1 MSSQYKQ
8 PDRIP
13 PAQANRNEECVPWE
27 LIRQCVTLQMV
38 MSVESKHIQPLTGVE
53 KAFGQAFRKLRLRQ
67 KISQEKVSDVARCD
81 RTTVSLIER
90 GLVSPKLE
98 TIVRIC
104 KAIATRPSE
113 VMKGMEQSRF
123 YR

>member
-1 MSSQYKQ
+1 MAM
-8 PDRIP
+8 PG
-13 PAQANRNEECVPWE
+13 A
-27 LIRQCVTLQMV
+27 
-38 MSVESKHIQPLTGVE
+38 SKHIHPLTGVE
-53 KAFGQAFRKLRLRQ
+53 KAFGQAFRQFRLKQ
-67 KISQEKVSDVARCD
+67 KISQERVSDVAKCD

-104 KAIATRPSE
+104 KAIAIHPSE
-113 VMKGMEQSRF
+113 IMKGMERSRF

>member
-1 MSSQYKQ
+1 M
-8 PDRIP
+8 
-13 PAQANRNEECVPWE
+13 
-27 LIRQCVTLQMV
+27 TLFLAMP
-38 MSVESKHIQPLTGVE
+38 VETKHIQPLTGVE
-53 KAFGQAFRKLRLRQ
+53 KAFGQAFRQFRLKQ
-67 KISQEKVSDVARCD
+67 KISQEQVSDVARCD

-104 KAIATRPSE
+104 SAIAIRPSE
-113 VMKGMEQSRF
+113 VLKGMERSQF

>member
-1 MSSQYKQ
+1 VTLSLAM
-8 PDRIP
+8 
-13 PAQANRNEECVPWE
+13 PAQ
-27 LIRQCVTLQMV
+27 T
-38 MSVESKHIQPLTGVE
+38 KHIHPVTGVE
-53 KAFGQAFRKLRLRQ
+53 KAFGQTFRQFRTKR
-67 KISQEKVSDVARCD
+67 KISQEQVSDTAQCD

-104 KAIATRPSE
+104 KAIATPPSE
-113 VMKGMEQSRF
+113 IMKGMERSRF

>member
-1 MSSQYKQ
+1 M
-8 PDRIP
+8 PL
-13 PAQANRNEECVPWE
+13 N
-27 LIRQCVTLQMV
+27 
-38 MSVESKHIQPLTGVE
+38 SKHIHPLTGVE
-53 KAFGQAFRKLRLRQ
+53 KAFGQAFRQFRLKQ
-67 KISQEKVSDVARCD
+67 KISQEQVSDVARCD

-104 KAIATRPSE
+104 NAIAVHPSE
-113 VMKGMEQSRF
+113 VMKGMERSRF